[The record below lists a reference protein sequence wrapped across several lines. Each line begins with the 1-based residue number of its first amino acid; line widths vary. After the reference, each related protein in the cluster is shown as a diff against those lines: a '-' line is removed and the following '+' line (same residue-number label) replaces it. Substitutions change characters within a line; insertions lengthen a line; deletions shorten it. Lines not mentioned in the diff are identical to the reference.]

1 MSRMQSGYG
10 GGSRGASRGFGGG
23 GGFGGDRDRYGGGG
37 YGGGGARGKSMAG
50 DNLRKVKWDNYTLVS
65 NILLYSKN
73 CLMLSQFNAMQPLNK
88 ITFLTTIYY

>member
-1 MSRMQSGYG
+1 MNKKKDQIFRKKMSRMQSGFG
-10 GGSRGASRGFGGG
+10 GGSRGASRGFGGGG

-65 NILLYSKN
+65 SIWYLKY
-73 CLMLSQFNAMQPLNK
+73 
-88 ITFLTTIYY
+88 IYETWCDEQ